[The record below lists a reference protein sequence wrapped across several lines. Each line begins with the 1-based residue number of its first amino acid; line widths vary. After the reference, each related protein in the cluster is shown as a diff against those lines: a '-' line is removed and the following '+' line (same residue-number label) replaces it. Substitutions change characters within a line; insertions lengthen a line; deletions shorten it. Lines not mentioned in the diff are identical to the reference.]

1 MSPCRG
7 LFLVQDHCYYPL
19 SSQCHVI
26 SWDVVANGPYIEWP
40 GRHKHIISKTHKVA
54 APVYVLLERTDND
67 KEKVAL
73 DIMVCQTLQPFTRK
87 YCCSRYRISWQCIW
101 VVPLSLH
108 CCAKLVALC
117 RRPVLLAKV
126 NENREIVSGTPPHCL
141 NFNFHFQWKLFT
153 FNENFILS
161 MKTFHFQL
169 KLFYFLWKLFT
180 FTKNFESNKCYWL
193 KW

>member
-1 MSPCRG
+1 MA
-7 LFLVQDHCYYPL
+7 L
-19 SSQCHVI
+19 
-26 SWDVVANGPYIEWP
+26 IEWP
-40 GRHKHIISKTHKVA
+40 GWHKHIISKTHKVA
-54 APVYVLLERTDND
+54 APVYVLLETTDTD

-126 NENREIVSGTPPHCL
+126 NENKEIVSGTPSHRL
-141 NFNFHFQWKLFT
+141 SFN
-153 FNENFILS
+153 
-161 MKTFHFQL
+161 FHFQL
-169 KLFYFLWKLFT
+169 KLVYFLWKHFLLSLSPETLSQINFIDSNDKSIIYVGKIFT
-180 FTKNFESNKCYWL
+180 FSKFFHL
-193 KW
+193 

>member
-1 MSPCRG
+1 MA
-7 LFLVQDHCYYPL
+7 L
-19 SSQCHVI
+19 
-26 SWDVVANGPYIEWP
+26 IEWP

-54 APVYVLLERTDND
+54 APVYVLLETTDND

-126 NENREIVSGTPPHCL
+126 NENKEIVSGTPPHCL
-141 NFNFHFQWKLFT
+141 SFN
-153 FNENFILS
+153 
-161 MKTFHFQL
+161 FHFQL
-169 KLFYFLWKLFT
+169 KLVLLSLKTCYFHFHQKLWVKWILLTQMIKALFMLGKLYIF
-180 FTKNFESNKCYWL
+180 
-193 KW
+193 